1 MGWRRCSVG
10 DERGRVT
17 MKPVQVGIL
26 GFGTVGSGVVKL
38 IRENG
43 ALLER
48 RLGAQIVIRRIADID
63 VSRARNV
70 DVDPALL
77 TTDAMAV
84 IEDPA
89 IDIVVELIG
98 GRDAA
103 LRFCRE
109 VLARK
114 KHLVTANKALLS
126 THGLE
131 LYQTAA
137 RQRVSIGFEAS
148 VCGGIPLLRAVKE
161 GLVGDRVRSV
171 IGILNGTCNYILTKM
186 TESQRPFVDVLSAA
200 QAKGYAEADPSLD
213 IDGIDTAHKLQI
225 LATLAFG
232 AYVPLDRIHVEGIRR
247 IDASDIEYARDLGY
261 RIKLLAIAKQ
271 LNGELEARV
280 HPALI
285 PEDHLLA
292 SVGGVYNAVY
302 VVGDAVGSLMFYG
315 RGAGQMPTAS
325 AVVSDIV
332 EIARGLLQDAPVRTA
347 PAPLPQL
354 SEHEAEVRD
363 ITLVRS
369 CYYLRI
375 MAIDKPGVLSKVAG
389 ILGNNNISIVS
400 VIQKGRQEQSAVPIV
415 MMTHEAIEG
424 DMQRSLK
431 AIDHLDVVSRETMCL
446 RVEGV
451 TG

>member
-1 MGWRRCSVG
+1 
-10 DERGRVT
+10 
-17 MKPVQVGIL
+17 MKPVQIGIL

-38 IRENG
+38 IQENG

-48 RLGAQIVIRRIADID
+48 RLGGAIGIRRIADID
-63 VSRARNV
+63 IARLRNV

-77 TTDAMAV
+77 TTDARLV
-84 IEDPA
+84 LEDPA

-98 GRDAA
+98 GHDPA
-103 LRFCRE
+103 LRFCQE
-109 VLARK
+109 ALARK
-114 KHLVTANKALLS
+114 KHLVTANKALLA

-131 LYQTAA
+131 LYRTAA
-137 RQRVSIGFEAS
+137 AQRVSIGFEAS
-148 VCGGIPLLRAVKE
+148 VCGGIPLIRAVKE
-161 GLVGDRVRSV
+161 GLVADRVRSFT
-171 IGILNGTCNYILTKM
+171 GIVNGTCNYILTTM
-186 TESQRPFVDVLSAA
+186 TESKRPFAEVLAEA
-200 QAKGYAEADPSLD
+200 QAKGYAEANPSLD
-213 IDGIDTAHKLQI
+213 LDGIDAAHKLQI

-232 AYVPLDRIHVEGIRR
+232 AYVPFDRIFIEGIRR
-247 IDASDIEYARDLGY
+247 IDASDIEYAGDLGY

-271 LNGELEARV
+271 LDGELEARV

-285 PEDHLLA
+285 PEDHMLA

-325 AVVSDIV
+325 AVVSDIA
-332 EIARGLLQDAPVRTA
+332 EIARGLLQDRTA
-347 PAPLPQL
+347 RAVPLPQL
-354 SEHEAEVRD
+354 FDKEAEVKD
-363 ITLVRS
+363 MTQIRS

-389 ILGNNNISIVS
+389 ILGSNNISIAS

-415 MMTHEAIEG
+415 MMTHEAVEG

-431 AIDHLDVVSRETMCL
+431 AIDHLDVVCRETVCL
-446 RVEGV
+446 RVEGG

>member
-1 MGWRRCSVG
+1 MR
-10 DERGRVT
+10 
-17 MKPVQVGIL
+17 PVQIGIL

-38 IRENG
+38 LQGNG
-43 ALLER
+43 ALLEK
-48 RLGAQIVIRRIADID
+48 RLGGPIVIGRIADID
-63 VSRARNV
+63 LTRARGV

-84 IEDPA
+84 LEDPS

-109 VLARK
+109 ALSRG
-114 KHLVTANKALLS
+114 KHLVTANKALLA
-126 THGLE
+126 TQGLE
-131 LYQTAA
+131 LYRTAA
-137 RQRVSIGFEAS
+137 KHRVSIGFEAS
-148 VCGGIPLLRAVKE
+148 VCGGIPLIRAVKE
-161 GLVGDRVRSV
+161 GLVADRVRS
-171 IGILNGTCNYILTKM
+171 ITGIVNGTCNYILTKM
-186 TESQRPFVDVLSAA
+186 TESSRPLPEVLAEA

-213 IDGIDTAHKLQI
+213 LDGIDAAHKLQI

-232 AYVPLDRIHVEGIRR
+232 AYVPFDRIAVEGIRK

-271 LNGELEARV
+271 SDGELEARV
-280 HPALI
+280 HPALV

-302 VVGDAVGSLMFYG
+302 IVGEAVGSLMFYG

-332 EIARGLLQDAPVRTA
+332 EIARSLLQDRRARPST
-347 PAPLPQL
+347 LPQL
-354 SEHEAEVRD
+354 SEEEAEVKEMAQ
-363 ITLVRS
+363 VRS

-389 ILGNNNISIVS
+389 ILGSNNISIVS
-400 VIQKGRQEQSAVPIV
+400 VIQKGRQELSAVPIV
-415 MMTHEAIEG
+415 MMTHEAVEG

-431 AIDHLDVVSRETMCL
+431 AIDHLDVVSQETVCL
-446 RVEGV
+446 RVEGS
-451 TG
+451 G

>member
-1 MGWRRCSVG
+1 M
-10 DERGRVT
+10 
-17 MKPVQVGIL
+17 MKTVQIGIL

-38 IRENG
+38 IQENG

-48 RLGAQIVIRRIADID
+48 RLGGAIVIRKIADID
-63 VSRARNV
+63 IARRRDV

-84 IEDPA
+84 LDDPA

-98 GRDAA
+98 GRDPA
-103 LRFCRE
+103 LRFCQE
-109 VLARK
+109 ALARK
-114 KHLVTANKALLS
+114 KHLVTANKALLA

-131 LYQTAA
+131 LYRTAA
-137 RQRVSIGFEAS
+137 TQRVSIGFEAS
-148 VCGGIPLLRAVKE
+148 VCGGIPLIRAVRE
-161 GLVGDRVRSV
+161 GLVADRVRS
-171 IGILNGTCNYILTKM
+171 ITGIVNGTCNYILTTM
-186 TESQRPFVDVLSAA
+186 TESKRPFAEVLAEA
-200 QAKGYAEADPSLD
+200 QAKGYAEANPSLD
-213 IDGIDTAHKLQI
+213 VDGIDAAHKLQI

-232 AYVPLDRIHVEGIRR
+232 AYVPFDRVFVEGIRK
-247 IDASDIEYARDLGY
+247 IDASDIEYARDLGF

-285 PEDHLLA
+285 PEGHLLA

-325 AVVSDIV
+325 AVVSDV
-332 EIARGLLQDAPVRTA
+332 AQIARGLLQDRTA
-347 PAPLPQL
+347 RAVPPPQL
-354 SEHEAEVRD
+354 SDQEAEIKDMTQVR
-363 ITLVRS
+363 T
-369 CYYLRI
+369 CFYLRI
-375 MAIDKPGVLSKVAG
+375 MAIDKPGVLSRVAG
-389 ILGNNNISIVS
+389 ILGDNNISIAS

-415 MMTHEAIEG
+415 MMTHEAVEG

-431 AIDHLDVVSRETMCL
+431 AIDHLDVVSRETVCL

-451 TG
+451 PG

>member
-1 MGWRRCSVG
+1 
-10 DERGRVT
+10 
-17 MKPVQVGIL
+17 MKTVQIGIL

-38 IRENG
+38 LRENG

-48 RLGAQIVIRRIADID
+48 RLGGPIVIRRIADID
-63 VSRARNV
+63 IARMRNV
-70 DVDPALL
+70 GVDPTLL
-77 TTDAMAV
+77 TTDAMVV

-98 GRDAA
+98 GRDPA
-103 LRFCRE
+103 LRFCHE

-114 KHLVTANKALLS
+114 KHLVTANKALLA

-131 LYQTAA
+131 LYRAA
-137 RQRVSIGFEAS
+137 ATQHVSIGFEAS
-148 VCGGIPLLRAVKE
+148 VCGGIPLIRAVKE
-161 GLVGDRVRSV
+161 GLVGDRVRS
-171 IGILNGTCNYILTKM
+171 ITGIVNGTCNYILTTM
-186 TESQRPFVDVLSAA
+186 TESKRPFAEVLAES

-213 IDGIDTAHKLQI
+213 LDGIDAAHKLQI
-225 LATLAFG
+225 LASLAFG
-232 AYVPLDRIHVEGIRR
+232 AYVPFDRIFVEGIRR
-247 IDASDIEYARDLGY
+247 MDASDIEYAGDLGY

-325 AVVSDIV
+325 AVVSDIA
-332 EIARGLLQDAPVRTA
+332 EIARGLLQDRASRAV
-347 PAPLPQL
+347 PLPQL
-354 SEHEAEVRD
+354 SEEEAEVKD
-363 ITLVRS
+363 ITQIRS

-389 ILGNNNISIVS
+389 ILGNNNISIAS

-415 MMTHEAIEG
+415 MMTHEAVEG

-431 AIDHLDVVSRETMCL
+431 AIDHLDVVSRETVCL
-446 RVEGV
+446 RVEDV

>member
-1 MGWRRCSVG
+1 
-10 DERGRVT
+10 
-17 MKPVQVGIL
+17 MKTVQIGIL

-38 IRENG
+38 IQENG

-48 RLGAQIVIRRIADID
+48 RLGGAIVIRKIADID
-63 VSRARNV
+63 IARRRDV

-84 IEDPA
+84 LDDPA

-98 GRDAA
+98 GRDPA
-103 LRFCRE
+103 LRFCQE
-109 VLARK
+109 ALARK
-114 KHLVTANKALLS
+114 KHLVTANKALLA

-131 LYQTAA
+131 LYRTAA
-137 RQRVSIGFEAS
+137 TQRVSIGFEAS
-148 VCGGIPLLRAVKE
+148 VCGGIPLIRAVRE
-161 GLVGDRVRSV
+161 GLVADRVRS
-171 IGILNGTCNYILTKM
+171 ITGIVNGTCNYILTTM
-186 TESQRPFVDVLSAA
+186 TESKRPFAEVLAEA
-200 QAKGYAEADPSLD
+200 QAKGYAEANPSLD
-213 IDGIDTAHKLQI
+213 VDGIDAAHKLQI

-232 AYVPLDRIHVEGIRR
+232 AYVPFDRVFVEGIRK
-247 IDASDIEYARDLGY
+247 IDASDIEYARDLGF

-285 PEDHLLA
+285 PEGHLLA

-325 AVVSDIV
+325 AVVSDV
-332 EIARGLLQDAPVRTA
+332 AQIARGLLQDRTA
-347 PAPLPQL
+347 RAVPPPQL
-354 SEHEAEVRD
+354 SDQEAEIKDVTQVR
-363 ITLVRS
+363 T
-369 CYYLRI
+369 CFYLRI
-375 MAIDKPGVLSKVAG
+375 MAIDKPGVLSRVAG
-389 ILGNNNISIVS
+389 ILGDNNISIAS

-415 MMTHEAIEG
+415 MMTHEAVEG

-431 AIDHLDVVSRETMCL
+431 AIDHLDVVSRETVCL

-451 TG
+451 PG

>member
-1 MGWRRCSVG
+1 
-10 DERGRVT
+10 
-17 MKPVQVGIL
+17 MKAVQIGIL

-38 IRENG
+38 IQENG

-48 RLGAQIVIRRIADID
+48 RLGGPIVIRRIADID
-63 VSRARNV
+63 LARARNV

-84 IEDPA
+84 LDDPA

-98 GRDAA
+98 GRDPA
-103 LRFCRE
+103 LRFCQE
-109 VLARK
+109 ALARK
-114 KHLVTANKALLS
+114 KHLVTANKALLA

-131 LYQTAA
+131 LYRAA
-137 RQRVSIGFEAS
+137 AAQRVSIGFEAS
-148 VCGGIPLLRAVKE
+148 VCGGIPLIRAVKE
-161 GLVGDRVRSV
+161 GLVADRVRS
-171 IGILNGTCNYILTKM
+171 ITGIVNGTCNYILTTM
-186 TESQRPFVDVLSAA
+186 TESKRPYAEVLAEA
-200 QAKGYAEADPSLD
+200 QAKGYAEANPSLD
-213 IDGIDTAHKLQI
+213 VDGIDAAHKLQI

-232 AYVPLDRIHVEGIRR
+232 AYVPFDRIFVEGIRR
-247 IDASDIEYARDLGY
+247 IDASDIEYARDLGF

-325 AVVSDIV
+325 AVVSDIA
-332 EIARGLLQDAPVRTA
+332 EIARSLFHDRTA
-347 PAPLPQL
+347 RAVPPPQL
-354 SEHEAEVRD
+354 SDGEAEVKEMSQ
-363 ITLVRS
+363 VRT

-389 ILGNNNISIVS
+389 ILGSNNISIAS
-400 VIQKGRQEQSAVPIV
+400 VIQKGRHEQSAVPIV
-415 MMTHEAIEG
+415 MMTHEAVEG

-431 AIDHLDVVSRETMCL
+431 AIDHLDVVSRETVCL

-451 TG
+451 SG

>member
-1 MGWRRCSVG
+1 
-10 DERGRVT
+10 
-17 MKPVQVGIL
+17 MKTVQIGIL

-38 IRENG
+38 IQENG

-48 RLGAQIVIRRIADID
+48 RLGGAIVIRKIADID
-63 VSRARNV
+63 IARRRDV

-84 IEDPA
+84 LDDPA

-98 GRDAA
+98 GRDPA
-103 LRFCRE
+103 LRFCQE
-109 VLARK
+109 ALARK
-114 KHLVTANKALLS
+114 KHLVTANKALLA

-131 LYQTAA
+131 LYRTAA
-137 RQRVSIGFEAS
+137 TQRVSIGFEAS
-148 VCGGIPLLRAVKE
+148 VCGGIPLIRAVRE
-161 GLVGDRVRSV
+161 GLVADRVRS
-171 IGILNGTCNYILTKM
+171 ITGIVNGTCNYILTTM
-186 TESQRPFVDVLSAA
+186 TESKRPFAEVLAEA
-200 QAKGYAEADPSLD
+200 QAKGYAEANPSLD
-213 IDGIDTAHKLQI
+213 VDGIDAAHKLQI

-232 AYVPLDRIHVEGIRR
+232 AYVPFDRVFVEGIRK
-247 IDASDIEYARDLGY
+247 IDASDIEYARDLGF

-325 AVVSDIV
+325 AVVSDV
-332 EIARGLLQDAPVRTA
+332 AQIARGLLQDRTA
-347 PAPLPQL
+347 RAVPPPQL
-354 SEHEAEVRD
+354 SDQEAEIKDMTQVR
-363 ITLVRS
+363 T
-369 CYYLRI
+369 CFYLRI
-375 MAIDKPGVLSKVAG
+375 MAIDKPGVLSRVAG
-389 ILGNNNISIVS
+389 ILGDNNISIAS

-415 MMTHEAIEG
+415 MMTHEAVEG

-431 AIDHLDVVSRETMCL
+431 AIDHLDVVSRETVCL

-451 TG
+451 PG

>member
-1 MGWRRCSVG
+1 
-10 DERGRVT
+10 
-17 MKPVQVGIL
+17 MKPVQIGIL

-38 IRENG
+38 IQENG

-48 RLGAQIVIRRIADID
+48 RLGGQIVIRKIADID
-63 VSRARNV
+63 ITRRRNV

-84 IEDPA
+84 LNDPA
-89 IDIVVELIG
+89 IDIIVELIG
-98 GRDAA
+98 GRDPA

-109 VLARK
+109 ALARK
-114 KHLVTANKALLS
+114 KHLVTANKALLA

-131 LYQTAA
+131 LYRAA
-137 RQRVSIGFEAS
+137 AAQRVSIGFEAS
-148 VCGGIPLLRAVKE
+148 VCGGIPLIRAVKE
-161 GLVGDRVRSV
+161 GLVADRVRS
-171 IGILNGTCNYILTKM
+171 ITGIVNGTCNYILTTM
-186 TESQRPFVDVLSAA
+186 TESKRPFAEVLAEA
-200 QAKGYAEADPSLD
+200 QAKGYAEANPSLD
-213 IDGIDTAHKLQI
+213 VDGIDAAHKLQI

-232 AYVPLDRIHVEGIRR
+232 AYVPFDRIFVEGIRKV
-247 IDASDIEYARDLGY
+247 DASDIEYAGDLGF

-302 VVGDAVGSLMFYG
+302 VVGEAVGSLMFYG

-325 AVVSDIV
+325 AVVSDIA
-332 EIARGLLQDAPVRTA
+332 EIARGLLQDRTA
-347 PAPLPQL
+347 RPVPPPQL
-354 SEHEAEVRD
+354 SDQEAEIKDMTQVR
-363 ITLVRS
+363 T

-375 MAIDKPGVLSKVAG
+375 MAIDKPGVLSRVAG
-389 ILGNNNISIVS
+389 ILGSNNISIAS

-415 MMTHEAIEG
+415 MMTHEAVEG

-431 AIDHLDVVSRETMCL
+431 AIDHLDVVSRETVCL

-451 TG
+451 AG